1 LVEGTQ
7 ERAGYIRTRGIAGRG
22 KMIDYLTGL
31 LGMWLAC
38 DGIISIRLYP
48 EQSWLKDHSIRLIRI
63 AIGIYM
69 MIIGGIRL

>member
-1 LVEGTQ
+1 LTD
-7 ERAGYIRTRGIAGRG
+7 YII
-22 KMIDYLTGL
+22 GL
-31 LGMWLAC
+31 LGMWLFC

-69 MIIGGIRL
+69 MALGIVRLW

>member
-1 LVEGTQ
+1 
-7 ERAGYIRTRGIAGRG
+7 
-22 KMIDYLTGL
+22 MNYLTGL
-31 LGMWLAC
+31 AGMWIFT

-69 MIIGGIRL
+69 MVVGGL